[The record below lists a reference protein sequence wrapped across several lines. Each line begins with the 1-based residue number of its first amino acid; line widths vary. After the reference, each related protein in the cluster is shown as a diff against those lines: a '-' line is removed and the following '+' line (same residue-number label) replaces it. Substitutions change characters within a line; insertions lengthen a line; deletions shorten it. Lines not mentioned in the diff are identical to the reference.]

1 MGRVGL
7 PRDFDLSPMGIIGWL
22 MILVQTILLI
32 IALLR
37 LTKRQVISHLL
48 QIWFKMEL
56 IKE

>member
-32 IALLR
+32 IFFLR
-37 LTKRQVISHLL
+37 LKKRQVPFCKFGLK
-48 QIWFKMEL
+48 WNE
-56 IKE
+56 

>member
-1 MGRVGL
+1 
-7 PRDFDLSPMGIIGWL
+7 MGIIGWL